1 MLAADRI
8 QLVADRIHFTVA
20 GIGARTTTP
29 TPEPNPGEVMPLVGY
44 SPFWLVL
51 GIAILAL
58 IAAFYVLVL
67 LFTAGRTKSA
77 KFEEKPEPPV
87 DLEKLQHEG
96 YTKIAEIE
104 TASMNGSLD
113 TKAAH
118 EQLSAVVREYVAE
131 ATGIPTDHMTLSDLR
146 NTELRGTARAVE
158 QFYPAVFGPEP
169 QQDLAKSIHMA
180 REVLAGWR

>member
-8 QLVADRIHFTVA
+8 QHFLAAIVPNQA
-20 GIGARTTTP
+20 SP

-67 LFTAGRTKSA
+67 LFTAGRTKPTKMKA
-77 KFEEKPEPPV
+77 KTEPPV

-96 YTKIAEIE
+96 YSKIAQIE
-104 TASMNGSLD
+104 TASMNGTLD
-113 TKAAH
+113 PKAAH

-131 ATGIPTDHMTLSDLR
+131 ATGIPADHMTLSDLR
-146 NTELRGTARAVE
+146 RTELRGTTRAVE
-158 QFYPAVFGPEP
+158 QFYPAVFGAEP
-169 QQDLAKSIHMA
+169 QQDLGKSIHMA